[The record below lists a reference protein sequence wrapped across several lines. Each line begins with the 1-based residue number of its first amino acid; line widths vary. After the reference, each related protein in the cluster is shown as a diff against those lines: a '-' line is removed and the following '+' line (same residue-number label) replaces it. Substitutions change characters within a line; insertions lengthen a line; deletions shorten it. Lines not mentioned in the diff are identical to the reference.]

1 MSEKAPPQTKA
12 ASTPLPA
19 VREVQ
24 PELMRSRPFAEE
36 TTQTTASSGVATA
49 LATPDPP
56 PPPDLSQLETER
68 RCGFDFSQV
77 KVSGAP
83 PVVQPKLVIGTGDK
97 YEQEADSMAAQVMA
111 MPEPAVPQV
120 QSKLFGKVSDRNIQR
135 SSQTQAAFPEP
146 NALIKRITAPDK
158 RQQQQ
163 PIQTNSLLQRSITA
177 SNDASRHLES
187 RLSSSKSGGSPL
199 SEEVRS
205 FMEPRFGADFSSVRT
220 HTDSNAIQMNK
231 ELGAQAFAHGS
242 NIYFAEGKSPGKDE
256 LTAHELTHTIQQGGG
271 LPVKTFSNQPHKGNK
286 LQAKVDFSQP
296 SIHLKENRQEQPV
309 GKEAEPAP
317 QAAPSSL
324 TADVTLAGQQ
334 AKSIA
339 TPAKTIEKPAGGGA
353 GAPSIPAASSEG
365 GAAVASPEGIK
376 QPVSDGGAIAP
387 AGMDGGSSST
397 SSEGGAAVASP
408 EGIKQPVSDGGAI
421 ASEGMDGGSAATSS
435 EGGATVAS
443 PEGIK
448 QAVSDGGAIPAGSS
462 EGGGAAVASPEG
474 IKQAVSDGAGITGSG
489 MDGESS
495 ATSPENDPGFKAVAN
510 RTKSVAQQQKQHQP
524 AGAKSAEAQAAAV
537 SPGNEVESKAQD
549 KQVQEMNQQQ
559 PGQFNAAT
567 FKAAL
572 MEKIAAV
579 TPQTLEEAD
588 NFKNN
593 NKIDSVKGELSS
605 KVTEEKKQA
614 SGPIEEKAQE
624 QPDTSGIAPKPVTPL
639 TPEKAGSPPS
649 DIGAEKAA
657 PKPKPASEVSLQES
671 SQSLDQQMIE
681 ANVTEEQL
689 ASSNESQFQG
699 ALKAKQ
705 DAQTNAVTAPQEYR
719 QQEQGILK
727 QAQAEAQAT
736 AQTQLQGM
744 HGSKEQVLAQVLG
757 SQGETKTKEEQERA
771 NVATKINGF
780 YETTKS
786 EVETILNNLDSEVIG
801 KFDAGAA
808 AAKQKFETFVA
819 PYMEDYKERYDGLFG
834 AGRWIKDKLL
844 GVPSEVT
851 EFFKKGR
858 ELYLAEMDKTINE
871 IANHV
876 ATQLNQAKQKITEG
890 KQQIHD
896 YVVKLPENLRQVG
909 QEAAQDIQSKFD
921 ELESSV
927 DNKQN
932 ELVDSLAQKYNENL
946 QQLDAQME
954 EMKASNRTWMDK
966 ALDAVG
972 GVIKTIAELKNLL
985 MGVLAKAAGAI
996 ENIIKDPIG
1005 FLGNL
1010 VSGLKQGFENF
1021 MGNIEEHLK
1030 KGLLGWLTGA
1040 IAGAGITMPE
1050 TLDMKGIF
1058 SLVTQV
1064 LGTVYENIRP
1074 RAVKRM
1080 GEKAVNFLESNFE
1093 MFVILKN
1100 EGIAGLWQFIQD
1112 QIGDLKVMVIDNIQ
1126 NFVVD
1131 GIIKG
1136 GVMWV
1141 LSLLNPASAFV
1152 KACKAIYDI
1161 IMFFIERGSQIAEL
1175 VNAVME
1181 SVTAIASGA
1190 VGGAAKLV
1198 ENALSKALPVVIS
1211 FMASLLG
1218 LGGISEKI
1226 QAIVQKVRGPIEK
1239 AIDWVIG
1246 KAVAFAKKIGGK
1258 LGFGK
1263 DKKGKEDEEG
1273 EEGKITAADREKH
1286 EKIVRKIVG
1295 TLNDKDTTKKGYKDF
1310 NDFYGNKKQ
1319 DSEQL
1324 IGKYQPELKPGIK
1337 LTIDLQPLNKDK
1349 KDNDL
1354 DVKIKI
1360 APNTTEEVTEVRFL
1374 PEEHDDQVGAHIIGL
1389 LKNENNIVAQKLNS
1403 GETYTLDDFKKSVD
1417 TELTY
1422 FQEICAGYSAEIQ
1435 GIEKE
1440 KIIYVYRQTDNK
1452 KLLVGKVTVVFDYR
1466 YLLKETHEKIVE
1478 NPVYQDLKDKDGNKE
1493 YVMDSIGQFIPRQG
1507 YRFVS
1512 RDQKDDAKAKR
1523 TLKPSGG
1530 RGSRT
1535 DELMHAAGI
1544 TPSHYQSTTDVGDR
1558 DILGGT
1564 KYQSFNNNGRVEL
1577 DYSQIERKKLKA
1589 LYTREGMQ
1597 RYLIPLLKQ
1606 NKKIKITGADELQA
1620 FIDVVRTKEILVEG
1634 DIPSEAINEYMSQGN
1649 FQREFSAQREE
1660 KPELKKQT
1668 KAELKKAPNQ
1678 RSQWI
1683 EQINQQG
1690 KESRVDANTVIERIH
1705 AIWEG
1710 K

>member
-1 MSEKAPPQTKA
+1 MSEIALPQSKA

-19 VREVQ
+19 SRETQ

-68 RCGFDFSQV
+68 RCGFDFSRV

-83 PVVQPKLVIGTGDK
+83 PVVQPKLVIGKPGDK

-163 PIQTNSLLQRSITA
+163 QPIQTNSLLQRSIAA

-187 RLSSSKSGGSPL
+187 RLSSSKGGGSPL

-205 FMEPRFGADFSSVRT
+205 FMEPRFGADLSSVRT

-309 GKEAEPAP
+309 GKEAELAP
-317 QAAPSSL
+317 QAAPFSP
-324 TADVTLAGQQ
+324 TADVTQTGQQ

-353 GAPSIPAASSEG
+353 GAPSIPAGSSEG

-376 QPVSDGGAIAP
+376 QPVSDGAGITSEGMNGGSGSTSSEGGAVASPEGIKQAVSDGGAIASE
-387 AGMDGGSSST
+387 GMNGGSGST

-408 EGIKQPVSDGGAI
+408 EGIKQAVSDGGAI
-421 ASEGMDGGSAATSS
+421 ASEGMDGGSGSTSS
-435 EGGATVAS
+435 EGGAAVAS
-443 PEGIK
+443 SEGIK
-448 QAVSDGGAIPAGSS
+448 PVVSDGGAIAP
-462 EGGGAAVASPEG
+462 
-474 IKQAVSDGAGITGSG
+474 SG
-489 MDGESS
+489 MDGGSGS
-495 ATSPENDPGFKAVAN
+495 TSPENDPGFKAVAN
-510 RTKSVAQQQKQHQP
+510 RTKSVAQKQKQHQP

-537 SPGNEVESKAQD
+537 PPGNEVESKAQD

-572 MEKIAAV
+572 MQKIAAV

-588 NFKNN
+588 NFKND
-593 NKIDSVKGELSS
+593 NKIDCVKGELSS
-605 KVTEEKKQA
+605 KLTEEKKQA
-614 SGPIEEKAQE
+614 SGPIEEKAKE

-699 ALKAKQ
+699 ALKAKK

-757 SQGETKTKEEQERA
+757 SQSETKTKEEQERA

-786 EVETILNNLDSEVIG
+786 EVETILNNLDNEVIG

-858 ELYLAEMDKTINE
+858 ELYLAEMDKTIND

-896 YVVKLPENLRQVG
+896 YVFKLPENLRQVG

-946 QQLDAQME
+946 QQLDAQLA

-1040 IAGAGITMPE
+1040 IAGAGISMPE
-1050 TLDMKGIF
+1050 SLDMKGIF

-1226 QAIVQKVRGPIEK
+1226 QAIVQKVRQPIEK
-1239 AIDWVIG
+1239 AIDWVIAQ
-1246 KAVAFAKKIGGK
+1246 AVTFAKKIGGK

-1263 DKKGKEDEEG
+1263 DKKGNKEEGPEHDAKVANGLKQIDEE
-1273 EEGKITAADREKH
+1273 ETKYIKDGKITREDAEKVAAKVKGEHSVFKSITVVDSANTWDYKYIASPEN
-1286 EKIVRKIVG
+1286 I
-1295 TLNDKDTTKKGYKDF
+1295 KKGEE
-1310 NDFYGNKKQ
+1310 KKEDKSGPLPGPNPNRIRFTQ
-1319 DSEQL
+1319 ETYTNQGKGYTVRENIEQL
-1324 IGKYQPELKPGIK
+1324 TAEPTWDIPAEPIRIFEKQAYMNNWGSMPKYGHIGDP
-1337 LTIDLQPLNKDK
+1337 
-1349 KDNDL
+1349 
-1354 DVKIKI
+1354 
-1360 APNTTEEVTEVRFL
+1360 
-1374 PEEHDDQVGAHIIGL
+1374 
-1389 LKNENNIVAQKLNS
+1389 KNLEDGQ
-1403 GETYTLDDFKKSVD
+1403 TYTLDNRR
-1417 TELTY
+1417 LAAY
-1422 FQEICAGYSAEIQ
+1422 QQAGRNAIPAQ
-1435 GIEKE
+1435 MI
-1440 KIIYVYRQTDNK
+1440 TDNENLIK
-1452 KLLVGKVTVVFDYR
+1452 EQRWKFTTKNYGKSI
-1466 YLLKETHEKIVE
+1466 KIV
-1478 NPVYQDLKDKDGNKE
+1478 
-1493 YVMDSIGQFIPRQG
+1493 
-1507 YRFVS
+1507 
-1512 RDQKDDAKAKR
+1512 
-1523 TLKPSGG
+1523 
-1530 RGSRT
+1530 
-1535 DELMHAAGI
+1535 
-1544 TPSHYQSTTDVGDR
+1544 
-1558 DILGGT
+1558 
-1564 KYQSFNNNGRVEL
+1564 
-1577 DYSQIERKKLKA
+1577 
-1589 LYTREGMQ
+1589 
-1597 RYLIPLLKQ
+1597 
-1606 NKKIKITGADELQA
+1606 
-1620 FIDVVRTKEILVEG
+1620 
-1634 DIPSEAINEYMSQGN
+1634 
-1649 FQREFSAQREE
+1649 
-1660 KPELKKQT
+1660 
-1668 KAELKKAPNQ
+1668 
-1678 RSQWI
+1678 
-1683 EQINQQG
+1683 
-1690 KESRVDANTVIERIH
+1690 
-1705 AIWEG
+1705 
-1710 K
+1710 

>member
-1 MSEKAPPQTKA
+1 MSEIAPPQSKA
-12 ASTPLPA
+12 ASTTLPPA
-19 VREVQ
+19 REVQ

-36 TTQTTASSGVATA
+36 TTQTTASSGVATVQQS
-49 LATPDPP
+49 PDPP

-68 RCGFDFSQV
+68 RCGFDFNRV

-83 PVVQPKLVIGTGDK
+83 PVVQPKLVIGKPGDK

-120 QSKLFGKVSDRNIQR
+120 QSKLFGNVSDRNIQR

-146 NALIKRITAPDK
+146 NALIKRFTAPDK
-158 RQQQQ
+158 RQQQQQ
-163 PIQTNSLLQRSITA
+163 PIQTNSLLQRSIAA

-187 RLSSSKSGGSPL
+187 RLSSSKGGGSPL

-317 QAAPSSL
+317 QAAPSSPM
-324 TADVTLAGQQ
+324 ADVTLAGQQ

-339 TPAKTIEKPAGGGA
+339 IPAKTIEKPLGGGA
-353 GAPSIPAASSEG
+353 GAPSIPAGSSEG
-365 GAAVASPEGIK
+365 GVAVTSPEGIK
-376 QPVSDGGAIAP
+376 QAVSDGGAIASS
-387 AGMDGGSSST
+387 GMNGASSTT

-408 EGIKQPVSDGGAI
+408 EGIKQAASDGGAI
-421 ASEGMDGGSAATSS
+421 ASSGMDGGSSATSS
-435 EGGATVAS
+435 EGGAAVASPEGIKQAASDGGAIASSGMDGGSFATSTEGGAAVTSPEGIKQPVSDGEAIPAGSSEGGGGAVAS

-448 QAVSDGGAIPAGSS
+448 QAVSDGGAIAS
-462 EGGGAAVASPEG
+462 E
-474 IKQAVSDGAGITGSG
+474 G
-489 MDGESS
+489 MDGGSS
-495 ATSPENDPGFKAVAN
+495 ATSPENDPGFKAVTN

-537 SPGNEVESKAQD
+537 PPGNEVESEAQD
-549 KQVQEMNQQQ
+549 KQVQEMNLEQ

-614 SGPIEEKAQE
+614 SSPIEEKVKE

-657 PKPKPASEVSLQES
+657 PKPKPASEVSLQEG

-727 QAQAEAQAT
+727 QAQAEAQTT

-744 HGSKEQVLAQVLG
+744 HGSKEQALAQVLG

-780 YETTKS
+780 YQTTKS
-786 EVETILNNLDSEVIG
+786 EVETILNNLDNEVIG

-851 EFFKKGR
+851 AFFKEGR

-876 ATQLNQAKQKITEG
+876 ATQLNLAKQKIADG
-890 KQQIHD
+890 KLQIQD
-896 YVVKLPENLRQVG
+896 YVAKLPENLRQVG

-946 QQLDAQME
+946 QQLDAQLA

-1021 MGNIEEHLK
+1021 MGNILEHLK
-1030 KGLLGWLTGA
+1030 KGMLGWLTGA

-1050 TLDMKGIF
+1050 SLDMKGIF

-1080 GEKAVNFLESNFE
+1080 GEKAVNFVEANFE

-1136 GVMWV
+1136 GVMWI

-1226 QAIVQKVRGPIEK
+1226 QAIVQKVRQPIEK
-1239 AIDWVIG
+1239 AIDWVIAQ
-1246 KAVAFAKKIGGK
+1246 AVKFAKKIGGK

-1263 DKKGKEDEEG
+1263 DKRDKKGKEEEGQEGEIKAADSKKHEAIANKIYEELKLDEETS
-1273 EEGKITAADREKH
+1273 EGFNQYFKSKQKQA
-1286 EKIVRKIVG
+1286 
-1295 TLNDKDTTKKGYKDF
+1295 KKL
-1310 NDFYGNKKQ
+1310 KKYY
-1319 DSEQL
+1319 SSQL
-1324 IGKYQPELKPGIK
+1324 KKGIK
-1337 LTIDLQPLNKDK
+1337 LTIEIEKIKQTNKQESGLKLHVLIKPNDTEKDYEIFHKEGELDTPIDNLIERALEAVSDKFYKGKSEEDEESDPLPRGIQRTIASIQRDYGRATTDKNNAIEVGGNKFFVDQDPVRNNYVYPYNAAEAATITK
-1349 KDNDL
+1349 KDGKITTDKEVKGYEYSKFNLTVGSLLNLLRNIHESRTTPANNTAMLVASLVAEPFRYSPSHITNLIALNNPANASQPAFNIMAMTTGGTDPRSSKNVEKDPNKKGTVPKKVRERQISIVKNDSEL
-1354 DVKIKI
+1354 YERIESYY
-1360 APNTTEEVTEVRFL
+1360 NTNKSK
-1374 PEEHDDQVGAHIIGL
+1374 
-1389 LKNENNIVAQKLNS
+1389 KNENQIIQKFRNIIQDYLN
-1403 GETYTLDDFKKSVD
+1403 
-1417 TELTY
+1417 
-1422 FQEICAGYSAEIQ
+1422 QIQ
-1435 GIEKE
+1435 
-1440 KIIYVYRQTDNK
+1440 
-1452 KLLVGKVTVVFDYR
+1452 
-1466 YLLKETHEKIVE
+1466 
-1478 NPVYQDLKDKDGNKE
+1478 
-1493 YVMDSIGQFIPRQG
+1493 
-1507 YRFVS
+1507 
-1512 RDQKDDAKAKR
+1512 
-1523 TLKPSGG
+1523 
-1530 RGSRT
+1530 
-1535 DELMHAAGI
+1535 
-1544 TPSHYQSTTDVGDR
+1544 
-1558 DILGGT
+1558 
-1564 KYQSFNNNGRVEL
+1564 
-1577 DYSQIERKKLKA
+1577 
-1589 LYTREGMQ
+1589 
-1597 RYLIPLLKQ
+1597 
-1606 NKKIKITGADELQA
+1606 
-1620 FIDVVRTKEILVEG
+1620 
-1634 DIPSEAINEYMSQGN
+1634 
-1649 FQREFSAQREE
+1649 
-1660 KPELKKQT
+1660 
-1668 KAELKKAPNQ
+1668 
-1678 RSQWI
+1678 
-1683 EQINQQG
+1683 
-1690 KESRVDANTVIERIH
+1690 
-1705 AIWEG
+1705 
-1710 K
+1710 

>member
-1 MSEKAPPQTKA
+1 
-12 ASTPLPA
+12 
-19 VREVQ
+19 
-24 PELMRSRPFAEE
+24 
-36 TTQTTASSGVATA
+36 
-49 LATPDPP
+49 
-56 PPPDLSQLETER
+56 
-68 RCGFDFSQV
+68 
-77 KVSGAP
+77 
-83 PVVQPKLVIGTGDK
+83 
-97 YEQEADSMAAQVMA
+97 MAAQVMA

-163 PIQTNSLLQRSITA
+163 QPIQTNSLLQRSIAA

-187 RLSSSKSGGSPL
+187 RLSSSKGGGSPL

-205 FMEPRFGADFSSVRT
+205 FMEPRFGADLSSVRT

-309 GKEAEPAP
+309 KEAELAP
-317 QAAPSSL
+317 QAAPSSP
-324 TADVTLAGQQ
+324 TADVTPAGQQ

-353 GAPSIPAASSEG
+353 GAPSIPAGSSEG
-365 GAAVASPEGIK
+365 GAAVTSPEGIK
-376 QPVSDGGAIAP
+376 QAVSDGAAIA
-387 AGMDGGSSST
+387 SSGINGVSAAT

-408 EGIKQPVSDGGAI
+408 EGIKQAVSDGAAI
-421 ASEGMDGGSAATSS
+421 ASSGMDGGSGSTFS
-435 EGGATVAS
+435 EGGGAVAS

-448 QAVSDGGAIPAGSS
+448 QAVSDGAGITGSGMDGGSGSTSSEDGGAI
-462 EGGGAAVASPEG
+462 ASPEG

-537 SPGNEVESKAQD
+537 PPGNEVESQAQD

-614 SGPIEEKAQE
+614 SGPIEEKAKE

-657 PKPKPASEVSLQES
+657 PKPKPASEVSLQEG

-689 ASSNESQFQG
+689 ASSNEPQFQG
-699 ALKAKQ
+699 ALKAKK

-727 QAQAEAQAT
+727 QAQAEAQTT
-736 AQTQLQGM
+736 AQTQLQAM

-757 SQGETKTKEEQERA
+757 SQGETKTKDEQERA

-786 EVETILNNLDSEVIG
+786 EVETILNNLDNEVIG

-819 PYMEDYKERYDGLFG
+819 PYMEDYKERYDGLLG
-834 AGRWIKDKLL
+834 AGRWLIDKLL
-844 GVPSEVT
+844 DVPPEVT
-851 EFFKKGR
+851 AFFKEGR
-858 ELYLAEMDKTINE
+858 ELYLAEMDKTIND

-909 QEAAQDIQSKFD
+909 QEAAQDIGSKFD
-921 ELESSV
+921 ELEQSV

-946 QQLDAQME
+946 QQLDAQLE

-966 ALDAVG
+966 ALDAVAAA
-972 GVIKTIAELKNLL
+972 IKTIAELKNLL

-996 ENIIKDPIG
+996 EKIILDPIG

-1021 MGNIEEHLK
+1021 MGNILEHLK
-1030 KGLLGWLTGA
+1030 KGMLGWLTGA
-1040 IAGAGITMPE
+1040 MAGAGISMPE

-1080 GEKAVNFLESNFE
+1080 GENAVNFLESNFE

-1100 EGIAGLWQFIQD
+1100 EGIAGLWQSIQD
-1112 QIGDLKVMVIDNIQ
+1112 QVGDLKVMVIDNIQ

-1211 FMASLLG
+1211 FMASLLN

-1226 QAIVQKVRGPIEK
+1226 QAIVQKVRQPIEK
-1239 AIDWVIG
+1239 AIDWVISQ
-1246 KAVAFAKKIGGK
+1246 AVTFAKKIGGK

-1263 DKKGKEDEEG
+1263 DKKGKDNKDNKDGKLEDSEVGKTINFNAESESHRLWITTQG
-1273 EEGKITAADREKH
+1273 TSVTVMVASSPGSVEAKLNEWEGKLDTLAEDKRPQAKTLLATARQHLGNTEKEAQEAAKEIQEAKQKPNDQAVSEAEQADNQAEAAEQVLAQTMQQLFHYFGDQNSKLAEFFGVKEPFNAGNGESHSIYYEDRGGQPTLIVASTPRSIYDFLDFYTNEYDVKPQSPKGKLIVEIRSYLKQAIEPVVIEVNAAEK
-1286 EKIVRKIVG
+1286 K
-1295 TLNDKDTTKKGYKDF
+1295 KDTATQ
-1310 NDFYGNKKQ
+1310 NSKQ
-1319 DSEQL
+1319 R
-1324 IGKYQPELKPGIK
+1324 K
-1337 LTIDLQPLNKDK
+1337 LLEK
-1349 KDNDL
+1349 
-1354 DVKIKI
+1354 
-1360 APNTTEEVTEVRFL
+1360 NTVL
-1374 PEEHDDQVGAHIIGL
+1374 
-1389 LKNENNIVAQKLNS
+1389 AQKLR
-1403 GETYTLDDFKKSVD
+1403 
-1417 TELTY
+1417 ELL
-1422 FQEICAGYSAEIQ
+1422 A
-1435 GIEKE
+1435 
-1440 KIIYVYRQTDNK
+1440 
-1452 KLLVGKVTVVFDYR
+1452 
-1466 YLLKETHEKIVE
+1466 
-1478 NPVYQDLKDKDGNKE
+1478 
-1493 YVMDSIGQFIPRQG
+1493 
-1507 YRFVS
+1507 
-1512 RDQKDDAKAKR
+1512 
-1523 TLKPSGG
+1523 
-1530 RGSRT
+1530 
-1535 DELMHAAGI
+1535 
-1544 TPSHYQSTTDVGDR
+1544 GDR
-1558 DILGGT
+1558 DVGKIIDSYLLEGLTGTYSGIPNPHGDQLTPDHQPQAAILEWAAQQDFFDASGNMVRRAAGRARPGYAINLYENRHKEGRTYGPKGGQT
-1564 KYQSFNNNGRVEL
+1564 KDAFINKASNKLVGVKAKQKKRDIVVDLMKVEL
-1577 DYSQIERKKLKA
+1577 A
-1589 LYTREGMQ
+1589 
-1597 RYLIPLLKQ
+1597 
-1606 NKKIKITGADELQA
+1606 AD
-1620 FIDVVRTKEILVEG
+1620 
-1634 DIPSEAINEYMSQGN
+1634 
-1649 FQREFSAQREE
+1649 
-1660 KPELKKQT
+1660 
-1668 KAELKKAPNQ
+1668 
-1678 RSQWI
+1678 
-1683 EQINQQG
+1683 
-1690 KESRVDANTVIERIH
+1690 VDAMKGVVGRANTNSVWDDINALNITQKEKNDLINKIRTNVLSGENQI
-1705 AIWEG
+1705 ASQDMESL
-1710 K
+1710 KN

>member
-1 MSEKAPPQTKA
+1 MSEIAPPQSKA
-12 ASTPLPA
+12 ASTPLPPA
-19 VREVQ
+19 REAQ
-24 PELMRSRPFAEE
+24 PELMRSRPFAE
-36 TTQTTASSGVATA
+36 TTQTTASSGVATPQQS
-49 LATPDPP
+49 PDPP

-68 RCGFDFSQV
+68 RCGFDFSRV

-83 PVVQPKLVIGTGDK
+83 PVVQPKLVIGKPGDK

-120 QSKLFGKVSDRNIQR
+120 QSKLFGKASDRNIQR

-146 NALIKRITAPDK
+146 SALIKRITAPDK

-286 LQAKVDFSQP
+286 RQAKVDFSQP
-296 SIHLKENRQEQPV
+296 SIHLKENRQEPAV

-317 QAAPSSL
+317 QAAPSSPM
-324 TADVTLAGQQ
+324 TDVTLAGQQ

-353 GAPSIPAASSEG
+353 GAPSIPAGSSEG

-376 QPVSDGGAIAP
+376 Q
-387 AGMDGGSSST
+387 
-397 SSEGGAAVASP
+397 AA
-408 EGIKQPVSDGGAI
+408 SDGGAI
-421 ASEGMDGGSAATSS
+421 ASEGMDGGSPATSS
-435 EGGATVAS
+435 EGGASVASPEGIKQPVSDAGAIASEGMDGGSPATSSEGGAALAS

-448 QAVSDGGAIPAGSS
+448 QAVSDGGAIASEGINRGSS
-462 EGGGAAVASPEG
+462 TTSNEGGAAVASPEG

-510 RTKSVAQQQKQHQP
+510 RTKSVAQKQKQHQP

-537 SPGNEVESKAQD
+537 PPGNEVESKAQD

-572 MEKIAAV
+572 MQKIAAV

-588 NFKNN
+588 NFKND

-614 SGPIEEKAQE
+614 SGPIEEKAKE

-657 PKPKPASEVSLQES
+657 PKPKPASEVSLQEG
-671 SQSLDQQMIE
+671 SQSLDQQMTE

-689 ASSNESQFQG
+689 ASSNEPQFQG
-699 ALKAKQ
+699 ALKAKK

-727 QAQAEAQAT
+727 QAQAEAQTT

-757 SQGETKTKEEQERA
+757 SQGETKTKDEQERA

-786 EVETILNNLDSEVIG
+786 EVETILNNLDNEVIG

-851 EFFKKGR
+851 AFFKQGR
-858 ELYLAEMDKTINE
+858 ELYLAEMNKTIND

-896 YVVKLPENLRQVG
+896 YVFKLPENLRQVG
-909 QEAAQDIQSKFD
+909 QEAAQDIQGKFD

-946 QQLDAQME
+946 QQLDAQLE
-954 EMKASNRTWMDK
+954 EMKASNRTWMD
-966 ALDAVG
+966 AAMDAVG
-972 GVIKTIAELKNLL
+972 GAIKTIVELKNLL
-985 MGVLAKAAGAI
+985 MGVLAKAAGAV

-1021 MGNIEEHLK
+1021 KDNILEHLE

-1040 IAGAGITMPE
+1040 MGALGLQLPDDILSLP
-1050 TLDMKGIF
+1050 GIF
-1058 SLVTQV
+1058 SLVTQI
-1064 LGTVYENIRP
+1064 LGLTWDYIRSK
-1074 RAVKRM
+1074 AVKM
-1080 GEKAVNFLESNFE
+1080 FGEPIV
-1093 MFVILKN
+1093 
-1100 EGIAGLWQFIQD
+1100 AGMEKTVEIFQMLTQGPMALWEHVQEQF
-1112 QIGDLKVMVIDNIQ
+1112 GDLKETVIQ
-1126 NFVVD
+1126 E
-1131 GIIKG
+1131 IKG
-1136 GVMWV
+1136 MLITQVIMAGVKWIIG
-1141 LSLLNPASAFV
+1141 LLNPASAFV
-1152 KACKAIYDI
+1152 KAAMAIYDI
-1161 IMFFIERGSQIAEL
+1161 VMFFVNQGSQVVEL
-1175 VNAVME
+1175 VGAITDAV
-1181 SVTAIASGA
+1181 VAIASGA
-1190 VGGAAKLV
+1190 VSGAAKLV
-1198 ENALSKALPVVIS
+1198 ENALAKSLPVVIG
-1211 FMASLLG
+1211 FLASLLG
-1218 LGGISEKI
+1218 VGDLAKKVQGIVK
-1226 QAIVQKVRGPIEK
+1226 KVRDRIDK
-1239 AIDWVIG
+1239 AIDKVLH
-1246 KAVAFAKKIGGK
+1246 KAKSF
-1258 LGFGK
+1258 F
-1263 DKKGKEDEEG
+1263 KGKNKGSKD
-1273 EEGKITAADREKH
+1273 
-1286 EKIVRKIVG
+1286 
-1295 TLNDKDTTKKGYKDF
+1295 NKDTELSDP
-1310 NDFYGNKKQ
+1310 DKQ
-1319 DSEQL
+1319 KEV
-1324 IGKYQPELKPGIK
+1324 
-1337 LTIDLQPLNKDK
+1337 DK
-1349 KDNDL
+1349 
-1354 DVKIKI
+1354 
-1360 APNTTEEVTEVRFL
+1360 
-1374 PEEHDDQVGAHIIGL
+1374 GL
-1389 LKNENNIVAQKLNS
+1389 LKLHQEEAKYAKSGKLKREDAQKVANITQDNHAVFKSISVIDGGQSWKYQYVIQKANEESNLKKADEEPIRISFSKSRHLLKGVGKSNTPIKENNTVIL
-1403 GETYTLDDFKKSVD
+1403 EDFSQDAVN
-1417 TELTY
+1417 E
-1422 FQEICAGYSAEIQ
+1422 AA
-1435 GIEKE
+1435 
-1440 KIIYVYRQTDNK
+1440 RQ
-1452 KLLVGKVTVVFDYR
+1452 V
-1466 YLLKETHEKIVE
+1466 
-1478 NPVYQDLKDKDGNKE
+1478 
-1493 YVMDSIGQFIPRQG
+1493 
-1507 YRFVS
+1507 
-1512 RDQKDDAKAKR
+1512 
-1523 TLKPSGG
+1523 
-1530 RGSRT
+1530 
-1535 DELMHAAGI
+1535 
-1544 TPSHYQSTTDVGDR
+1544 YQSTAKGS
-1558 DILGGT
+1558 GT
-1564 KYQSFNNNGRVEL
+1564 FSAEGISWQYDKKVSDSGEEYLHINPTHSPPKAVNLNRSEPKAINNYLSLREKGKSHDEAIAKLKELANNG
-1577 DYSQIERKKLKA
+1577 I
-1589 LYTREGMQ
+1589 YT
-1597 RYLIPLLKQ
+1597 L
-1606 NKKIKITGADELQA
+1606 
-1620 FIDVVRTKEILVEG
+1620 
-1634 DIPSEAINEYMSQGN
+1634 SESFWIVLEAV
-1649 FQREFSAQREE
+1649 
-1660 KPELKKQT
+1660 KP
-1668 KAELKKAPNQ
+1668 
-1678 RSQWI
+1678 
-1683 EQINQQG
+1683 
-1690 KESRVDANTVIERIH
+1690 
-1705 AIWEG
+1705 
-1710 K
+1710 